1 MLPLRYAYFGATD
14 RSKLREEFLIYL
26 DDATRFFPHRKT
38 REFEV
43 AVNGKT
49 PIESSQMDT
58 AENEGVF
65 YKQADVH
72 NDPVKRGWEKEE
84 PRE

>member
-1 MLPLRYAYFGATD
+1 MGTIG

-26 DDATRFFPHRKT
+26 DDATRFLPHRKT

-58 AENEGVF
+58 AENEGAF
-65 YKQADVH
+65 YKQADVRT
-72 NDPVKRGWEKEE
+72 DPVKCGREEEKLRFRA
-84 PRE
+84 RE